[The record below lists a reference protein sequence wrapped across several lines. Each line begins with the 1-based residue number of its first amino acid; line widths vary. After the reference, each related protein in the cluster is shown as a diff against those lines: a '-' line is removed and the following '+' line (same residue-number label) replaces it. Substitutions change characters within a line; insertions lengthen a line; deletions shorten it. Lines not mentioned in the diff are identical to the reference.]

1 MIGSFSTS
9 PKPQNNNAK
18 IVMSIFFTLTVA
30 ALIVSSFIKEYV
42 GIVQMLAACF
52 LIAAILIYTK
62 FLSST
67 FYYDVVGDGVD
78 TPLFVVRQKTGKR
91 ETTLCRVEL
100 ADIITV
106 KKETRAERRAHKRD
120 AGTSLYVY
128 SPTLWPS
135 VTYRVLV
142 AGRHERA
149 ELVLEGTDELF
160 EKITHL
166 ASIARS
172 MRSEAEDE

>member
-1 MIGSFSTS
+1 MIVSFSTS

-18 IVMSIFFTLTVA
+18 IIMSVFFTLTVA
-30 ALIVSSFIKEYV
+30 AIIVSAFIEKYV
-42 GIVQMLAACF
+42 GVVQTVGACC
-52 LIAAILIYTK
+52 LICAILIYTK

-67 FYYDVVGDGVD
+67 FHYDVIGDGVEA
-78 TPLFVVRQKTGKR
+78 PLFVIRQKTGKR

-106 KKETRAERRAHKRD
+106 KRETKAERRAHKRD

-128 SPTLWPS
+128 SPTLWPEI
-135 VTYRVLV
+135 TYRVLV

-160 EKITHL
+160 AEIKRL
-166 ASIARS
+166 AAVARS
-172 MRSEAEDE
+172 MRAENNDE